1 MITKCSTTFS
11 QKLFAC
17 MSYPFNK
24 NWQEGIWNHNINW
37 AHSAC
42 QAFNLISAI
51 GNNSVFKGKQKW
63 NQINEHMKIKDRS
76 TIIWFP

>member
-1 MITKCSTTFS
+1 MIIKCSTTFN

-24 NWQEGIWNHNINW
+24 NWRGDLKSQHW

-51 GNNSVFKGKQKW
+51 GNNSVFKWKQKW
-63 NQINEHMKIKDRS
+63 NQINEHMKIKNRI
-76 TIIWFP
+76 TFTWFS